1 MARSMKR
8 RPADPLDIHIGRRLR
23 QAREAVGLSLLMG
36 GEIIDVGQQ
45 QMSRFELGHNRLS
58 ASQLYRLARAYDR
71 PISWFYEGFVEDGTE
86 LRRLRNVI
94 REERTQWSVATD
106 DEREAALLR
115 AWSRVDDAVRPA
127 VIVMLEALSRASR

>member
-1 MARSMKR
+1 MARSTIKR
-8 RPADPLDIHIGRRLR
+8 PDSLDVHIGRRLR
-23 QAREAVGLSLLMG
+23 QAREAMGFSLLMS

-71 PISWFYEGFVEDGTE
+71 PISWFYEGFAEDDAE

-94 REERTQWSVATD
+94 REGRTQWAVATH

-115 AWSRVDDAVRPA
+115 AWRRIDDDVRPA
-127 VIVMLEALSRASR
+127 VIVMLEALSRTGG